1 MPPKTRNSQQRKVK
15 VAAQAK
21 LTKQANEEEESDTSL
36 IAFKAWKT
44 GTKLA
49 SGGKLSEHES
59 QWKVTADNFAQTV
72 EVMQKE
78 AFTLKPLTIT
88 EGQYKGCNVLV
99 LVPVENKDY
108 FRFLDLPPE
117 LRTMVYE
124 FSFASEPIAMSS
136 HKVTHERKRSV
147 VSTFLRT
154 TGTPHEGMTF
164 DKAHG
169 KWIGQVPS
177 SFSLLR
183 VNKQLHQETAPVA
196 YGNTFSFGLMSDA
209 VVFLQDIGDMRE
221 HLKGLA
227 LGPRSYRKTK
237 VRPIF
242 NFLAD
247 AKHLRSIR
255 LSHDIVCSIYIEY
268 GLRMS
273 LKQFIEVGRPTLKE
287 MHTARKDSE
296 LAVPVLDLIK
306 IDPPEKCYFC
316 KKSNKTK
323 GHCATLGCCDLP
335 CGEAETHNAEV
346 AATARVQLAEML
358 GIKEDA

>member
-1 MPPKTRNSQQRKVK
+1 MPPKTRNSLPRKVK
-15 VAAQAK
+15 VAAKANI
-21 LTKQANEEEESDTSL
+21 TKRANEDEEPDTSL

-49 SGGKLSEHES
+49 SGGKLCERES

-88 EGQYKGCNVLV
+88 EGQYRGCNVLV

-136 HKVTHERKRSV
+136 HRVTHERKRSV
-147 VSTFLRT
+147 
-154 TGTPHEGMTF
+154 GMTF

-209 VVFLQDIGDMRE
+209 VIFLQDIDDMRE
-221 HLKGLA
+221 HLKGLT
-227 LGPRSYRKTK
+227 LGPRSYQKTK

-255 LSHDIVCSIYIEY
+255 LSHDIVCSIYTEY

-296 LAVPVLDLIK
+296 LAVPVRDLIK

-316 KKSNKTK
+316 KKSSKTK
-323 GHCATLGCCDLP
+323 RHCATLGCCDLP

-346 AATARVQLAEML
+346 AATARVQLADML
-358 GIKEDA
+358 GIEEDE